1 MAGNLQ
7 LFAINK
13 VGETCI
19 LQLSSYD
26 PIRMTLSV
34 AEQNPFVPSSYYSQ
48 TFRIPG
54 QGENVNF
61 FEDVYS
67 VNGFSFDATKAA
79 EAWILSDGFLFT
91 VGNLTLKSVIRNEK
105 YGIIEYEV
113 LFMGDT
119 STFASD
125 VGDGYMNEIDT
136 SALNHALTYAN
147 VTSSWGATAGGTAGF
162 KNGDV
167 LYPLI
172 EWGYNYNSASVPTQV
187 TLSNGFPKGST
198 GPAPAGSFT
207 AGTTGGL
214 DLKQWK
220 PATRVKWLWD
230 QIFAEAGYTYTS
242 AFIESDLFDRMYFI
256 SDNIARSEQFLN
268 VGVCQIAGRTFRV
281 PLGDTQ
287 RIFFTNIIADRD
299 RTFDTILS
307 EWTAPLTGTYTIR
320 MSLKAKVDPSGG
332 PTAVFR
338 IDSVNNGI
346 PSFGSNN
353 SFSSSPAFTFVYTST
368 ITGSYVQGD
377 VLSYQLTN
385 FSFSNANLLLYDVL
399 FEVLDGPD
407 DVIVSNFYPGEGS
420 MKKIDFIKGVTK
432 MFNLVFEPDRDSAKS
447 FKVEPWIDWIQGG
460 EQKDWTEYLDGS
472 TDLQQI
478 PVFQDQQRNLIF
490 TGTDDSDIQNF
501 TFQEEYKRSFMFRQY
516 DSGINI
522 IKGVQ
527 ETKVPFAGTP
537 LQSLPS
543 KTVAQYPNWVF
554 PTVAKL
560 QTGDQNQPGSGRL
573 QPVQIKPRILFYNGL
588 QANDIPWYLFPTVAG
603 TTGAIAQNSYPLVS
617 TFETWPPSKFTQELT
632 FQSKP
637 QLWSP
642 EADYVQTT
650 ANDLYTV
657 YWQDFVEWLYDPFN
671 RKVLATF
678 KLDPKVVQSLKF
690 NDKIWVKDSWYMI
703 TKITDYPVGDIAK
716 VKVEMIKCPT
726 PALPRVTVGATGP
739 TTGASCA
746 SVSLCYTQS
755 LTAENTSYNYV
766 DCSGNLQSITLA
778 PDTCNAVCMLYPPVN
793 PLPEYW
799 SAIVTGG
806 CTGGEYFELGED
818 VEMSIGATG
827 AIIGNNVQGV
837 IYGAT
842 GGTSG
847 TYIPM
852 QYYFITPQN
861 EINVNFNVPFNYGV
875 KMELLFPTGVSGASI
890 DSQTMILKTNGVT
903 GFAYAATGSYQPVT
917 GIFPLAITGGSTYTA
932 ELEIDF

>member
-1 MAGNLQ
+1 MAGKLQ
-7 LFAINK
+7 LFAKNT

-19 LQLSSYD
+19 LQLSAFD
-26 PIRMTLSV
+26 PIRMNLSV

-54 QGENVNF
+54 QGDNVKF

-67 VNGFSFDATKAA
+67 VNGSSFDATKAA
-79 EAWILSDGFLFT
+79 ESWILSDGFLFT
-91 VGNLTLKSVIRNEK
+91 VGNLTLKSVIKNEQ
-105 YGIIEYEV
+105 YNIIEYEV

-125 VGDGYMNEIDT
+125 VGDAYMNEIDT
-136 SALNHALTYAN
+136 SELNHPLTYAN
-147 VTSSWGATAGGTAGF
+147 VTSSWGATAGATAGF

-172 EWGYNYNSASVPTQV
+172 EWGYQYDSANVPTQV
-187 TLSNGFPKGST
+187 TLSNGYPKGST

-214 DLKQWK
+214 DLKQLK
-220 PATRVKWLWD
+220 PSTRVKWIWD
-230 QIFAEAGYTYTS
+230 KIFEEAGYTYTS
-242 AFIESDLFDRMYFI
+242 NFIDSNLFDRLYFV
-256 SDNIARSEQFLN
+256 SDNIARTEQFLD
-268 VGVCQIAGRTFRV
+268 VGVCEIAGRDFRI
-281 PLGDTQ
+281 PLGETQ
-287 RIFFTNIIADRD
+287 RIFFTNIIFDRD
-299 RTFDTILS
+299 RVFDTILS
-307 EWTAPLTGTYTIR
+307 EWTAPVTGNYVVK
-320 MSLKAKVDPSGG
+320 MSFTAKVDPPGG
-332 PTAVFR
+332 PSGAFR
-338 IDSVNNGI
+338 VDSVKNGV
-346 PSFGSNN
+346 PSFGTVRT
-353 SFSSSPAFTFVYTST
+353 FSSSTAVTLLFSSQ
-368 ITGSYVQGD
+368 IIGSFNQGD
-377 VLSYQLTN
+377 ELYYQVTNLSY
-385 FSFSNANLLLYDVL
+385 SNANILFSDVL
-399 FEVLDGPD
+399 FEVTDGPD

-420 MKKIDFIKGVTK
+420 MKKIDFIKGITK

-447 FKVEPWIDWIQGG
+447 FKIEPWIDWVQGG
-460 EQKDWTEYLDGS
+460 EQKDWTKYLDGS
-472 TDLQQI
+472 TDFQQI

-490 TGTDDSDIQNF
+490 TGLQDSDIQNS
-501 TFQEEYKRSFMFRQY
+501 TFQEEYKRSYLFKQF

-522 IKGVQ
+522 IKGIQ
-527 ETKVPFAGTP
+527 ETVVPFAGTP

-543 KTVAQYPNWVF
+543 NTVTQYPNWVF
-554 PTVAKL
+554 PSVAKL
-560 QTGDQNQPGSGRL
+560 QTGDPNQPGSGKL

-603 TTGAIAQNSYPLVS
+603 VTGAIAQNSYPLVS
-617 TFETWPPSKFTQELT
+617 TFETWPPTKFTQELT

-657 YWQDFVEWLYDPFN
+657 YWEDFVDWLYDPYN
-671 RKVLATF
+671 RKVIATF
-678 KLDPKVVQSLKF
+678 KLDPKTVQSLKF

-703 TKITDYPVGDIAK
+703 TKITDYPVGEIAK

-726 PALPRVTVGATGP
+726 PALPRVPVPAIGSFV
-739 TTGASCA
+739 GASCA

-755 LTAENTSYNYV
+755 LLAENVTYNYV
-766 DCSGNLQSITLA
+766 DCFGNQQSITLA

-793 PLPEYW
+793 PLPPDW
-799 SAIVTGG
+799 TAIVTGG
-806 CTGGEYFELGED
+806 CTGGTYFELGED
-818 VEMSIGATG
+818 VEMNIGATG
-827 AIIGNNVQGV
+827 AILGNNVQAV

-852 QYYFITPQN
+852 QYYYIDSQN
-861 EINVNFNVPFNYGV
+861 VIDVAFNVPANYGV
-875 KMELLFPTGVSGASI
+875 EMELLYPTGVSGDSI
-890 DSQTMILKTNGVT
+890 NSQTMTLKTNGVT

-917 GIFPLAITGGSTYTA
+917 GRFPLAITGGSTYTA